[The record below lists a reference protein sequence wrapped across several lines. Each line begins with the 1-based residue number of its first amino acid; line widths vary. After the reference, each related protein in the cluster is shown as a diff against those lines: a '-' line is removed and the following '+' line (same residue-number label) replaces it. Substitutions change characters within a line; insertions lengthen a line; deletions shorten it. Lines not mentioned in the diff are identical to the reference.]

1 MKFAGG
7 FTGSMSGSLGGIT
20 ASHNRGGAYLRN
32 RSIPVQPNTPRQQ
45 AAKTAMGELVQA
57 WPETLTDGQRQGWRD
72 YAAAVPRTDPLG
84 QLVTLTGQQMYI
96 AANAPRLSATN
107 LGAGPFAR
115 VDDAPAILDTGQP
128 PADVTQFDV
137 TSGTNSLNMTIT
149 IPGGASD
156 DGQLFFYIG
165 RPLNPGSNFFK
176 GPYQFATSIAVTSG
190 DTTLNATP
198 DTAAWFSE
206 TVIADADVGKRYPLR
221 LIIAYDDG
229 RTSQQLRIIKTLA
242 SGI

>member
-20 ASHNRGGAYLRN
+20 ASRNRGGAYLRN

-137 TSGTNSLNMTIT
+137 SSGTNTLVATVT
-149 IPGGASD
+149 IPGGASE
-156 DGQLFFYIG
+156 DGQLFLYIG

-176 GPYQFATSIAVTSG
+176 GPYQFAAATEVTSG
-190 DTTLNATP
+190 DLTVAISEDTT
-198 DTAAWFSE
+198 AWFAD
-206 TVIADADVGKRYPLR
+206 VVLADADVGRRYPLR
-221 LIIAYDDG
+221 AIVAYDDG
-229 RTSQQLRIIKTLA
+229 RTSQQLRTIKTLV